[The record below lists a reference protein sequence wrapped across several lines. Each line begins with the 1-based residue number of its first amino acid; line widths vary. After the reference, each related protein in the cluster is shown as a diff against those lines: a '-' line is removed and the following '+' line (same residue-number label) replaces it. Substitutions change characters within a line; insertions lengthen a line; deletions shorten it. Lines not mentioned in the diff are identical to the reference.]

1 MAAIWWR
8 GFHYLTHQP
17 SAGGDT
23 GLALLLWRR
32 WRQSQVAKNLNP
44 KLHSAIVIPRVHQN
58 TPQSKSYC
66 WKWRKDIENRAN
78 FLHRSPSK
86 QCWSLTQL
94 WTVGETCWWL
104 VTGASKR
111 RLSEGK
117 DFIITPT
124 SAFTF
129 KTLMVSIV
137 SYSCCP
143 LPLMIIALAFQF
155 HVYFI

>member
-1 MAAIWWR
+1 MCNNSSCFPARPVAAIWWR

-137 SYSCCP
+137 SYICCP
-143 LPLMIIALAFQF
+143 LW
-155 HVYFI
+155 

>member
-1 MAAIWWR
+1 MFPRPARGSHMMAGIY
-8 GFHYLTHQP
+8 YLTHQP
-17 SAGGDT
+17 PARGDT
-23 GLALLLWRR
+23 GHALLLWRK

-44 KLHSAIVIPRVHQN
+44 KLHSAIVIPRVNHN

-66 WKWRKDIENRAN
+66 WKWRKDNESRAN

-143 LPLMIIALAFQF
+143 LW
-155 HVYFI
+155 